1 MRAIGCWLFTPE
13 SGWFETSEAK
23 KSPTP
28 FGIGLWHHSTTVYGL
43 LEVGNGQAA
52 CGFSVVCA
60 AGAAV
65 VDAALAAGAFAAFF
79 AAGFLAAFL
88 AAGFLAAGFLAAA
101 AFLAGAAFV
110 AATSVC
116 SAGRASVATTG
127 VYSAWADV
135 GTSNVPVTVTYA
147 QTGTAATAGA
157 ARVTIV
163 YRSPA
168 P

>member
-1 MRAIGCWLFTPE
+1 MGNSVTNIGGVLSAVTNTIAYTDSSAVTIGTVPANAQIVNIHIDVTTAFNAASSNNITVGK
-13 SGWFETSEAK
+13 SGS
-23 KSPTP
+23 
-28 FGIGLWHHSTTVYGL
+28 
-43 LEVGNGQAA
+43 
-52 CGFSVVCA
+52 
-60 AGAAV
+60 
-65 VDAALAAGAFAAFF
+65 
-79 AAGFLAAFL
+79 
-88 AAGFLAAGFLAAA
+88 AAA
-101 AFLAGAAFV
+101 YV
-110 AATSVC
+110 ASTSVG

-135 GTSNVPVTVTYA
+135 GSSDVPVTATYS